1 MINSLGGIQVL
12 FPLLEIVS
20 RLPPVTDD
28 DVIDL
33 QSSSSGTS
41 QGGGGVG
48 ASASTSHGVVTPQSS
63 VDSLSTQTDWDVV
76 PSRKITGLCTSG
88 LR

>member
-28 DVIDL
+28 DVMDL

-41 QGGGGVG
+41 QGGGG